1 MPLEVEYYHILLGTM
16 SIQEEPTSDS
26 DNEDKREDRLHHE
39 TGQSSE
45 LDNQNTD
52 VEVNFF
58 FFFHFFASFFNDAI
72 LYFLFFALG
81 KCCFDFADTTPLFN
95 PWKII

>member
-26 DNEDKREDRLHHE
+26 DNEDKREDILHHE

-58 FFFHFFASFFNDAI
+58 FFPFFCVFFQRRCS
-72 LYFLFFALG
+72 LLLVLCSR
-81 KCCFDFADTTPLFN
+81 KVLL
-95 PWKII
+95 

>member
-26 DNEDKREDRLHHE
+26 DNEDKREDRLYHE

-52 VEVNFF
+52 VEVKFF
-58 FFFHFFASFFNDAI
+58 FSFFCV
-72 LYFLFFALG
+72 FFQRR
-81 KCCFDFADTTPLFN
+81 CCLLLVLCSR
-95 PWKII
+95 KVLL

>member
-1 MPLEVEYYHILLGTM
+1 M

-58 FFFHFFASFFNDAI
+58 FFIFFASFFQGRCS
-72 LYFLFFALG
+72 LLLVLCSR
-81 KCCFDFADTTPLFN
+81 KVLL
-95 PWKII
+95 